1 MRVVVL
7 GFGVMLLASPL
18 AGQMGDAA
26 GAAESR
32 ERVAALA
39 WLVGEW
45 EGTGWIM
52 VRGAGRQT
60 FTSAE
65 TVEARL
71 DGRVLVVEGLH
82 RDASGDVVHN
92 ALGVITWDADGDRYV
107 FHTWLGNTGGS
118 GTANTLEL
126 TGGGF
131 RWYPSS
137 GGAEGA
143 PRVVFDARQENGEWV
158 ETGTATL
165 PDGRE
170 VQFFEMRLHRVE

>member
-1 MRVVVL
+1 MRTIL
-7 GFGVMLLASPL
+7 LIGLLAL
-18 AGQMGDAA
+18 AAPAAAQMADSA

-32 ERVAALA
+32 ERVAALG

-45 EGTGWIM
+45 EGAGWIM

-82 RDASGDVVHN
+82 HDERGNVVHN
-92 ALGVITWDADGDRYV
+92 ALGVIAWDAEHDRYV
-107 FHTWLGNTGGS
+107 FHTWLGNAGG
-118 GTANTLEL
+118 GGAANVLEL
-126 TGGGF
+126 TDDGF
-131 RWYPSS
+131 RWYPNS

-165 PDGRE
+165 PEGRE
-170 VQFFEMRLHRVE
+170 LQFFEMRLHRVE